1 MRRGLPQQAASHGP
15 AGSGPAPDPSAPAAG
30 ASTSPAAPKWTEQVV
45 LSVHRWTDALLSFRI
60 SRDAA
65 FRFTPGHYARLGLTA
80 ADGTLVWRPFS
91 MVSAAEAPELEF
103 IATLVPDG
111 EFSTLLARIEP
122 GDPILVDKA
131 SFGFLTADRVAPGR
145 DLWMLASGTGLG
157 PFISMLRGPDVW
169 RGFQTLTV
177 VHSVRYA
184 HDLAYR
190 SELEALVHAS
200 ASGAHAPTDATPDAA
215 SIAALRYVPVVTR
228 ETVPGALGQRIPQL
242 IESEQLQQTVGLPLD
257 PQLSRV
263 LVCGNPDMNAELRR
277 LLTAHGFR
285 TPRRGLAGQ
294 MAFENYW

>member
-1 MRRGLPQQAASHGP
+1 MRRGLPQQAASDGP
-15 AGSGPAPDPSAPAAG
+15 AGSGSAPP
-30 ASTSPAAPKWTEQVV
+30 PAAPKWTEQTV

-65 FRFTPGHYARLGLTA
+65 FRFTPGHYARLGLAA

-91 MVSAAEAPELEF
+91 MVSAADAPELEF

-111 EFSTLLARIEP
+111 EFSALLARIEP
-122 GDPILVDKA
+122 GSRMLVDKA
-131 SFGFLTADRVAPGR
+131 SFGFLTADRVAPGT

-157 PFISMLRGPDVW
+157 PFVSMLRSADVW
-169 RGFQTLTV
+169 TQFRTLTV

-190 SELEALVHAS
+190 VELEALVRAPAAS
-200 ASGAHAPTDATPDAA
+200 ARALNGATPGAA
-215 SIAALRYVPVVTR
+215 CLAALRYVPVVTR

-242 IESEQLQQTVGLPLD
+242 IESGQLQQAVGLPLD
-257 PQLSRV
+257 PQPSRV

-277 LLTAHGFR
+277 LLTARGFR